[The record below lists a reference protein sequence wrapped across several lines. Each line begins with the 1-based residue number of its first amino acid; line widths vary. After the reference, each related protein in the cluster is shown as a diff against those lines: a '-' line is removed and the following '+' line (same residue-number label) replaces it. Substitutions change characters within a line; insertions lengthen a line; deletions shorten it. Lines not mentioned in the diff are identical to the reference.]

1 MIPVL
6 ICGGVCVCVCLG
18 FNLTSFEQ
26 SMLPSC
32 VHVLNY
38 TSFNSGVSE
47 GETAA
52 GFPTGL
58 LQDKTSGLKYFG
70 ACRLE

>member
-1 MIPVL
+1 M
-6 ICGGVCVCVCLG
+6 CLG
-18 FNLTSFEQ
+18 FSLTSFEQ

-32 VHVLNY
+32 VHILNY
-38 TSFNSGVSE
+38 TSFGVSE

-70 ACRLE
+70 TCRLE